1 MSIDLGIMI
10 NMTKNKINLRQNSRQ
25 ILLSNNIPIT
35 IPRILVLEIL
45 LKNEGPLKVE
55 EVIKLSK
62 GKLAISSLYRIIND
76 LKKFNLINEFQTLEN
91 TKVIELASLL
101 EEHHHHLFCK
111 SCGAVYDFEV
121 NDSLEKDLEKEIR
134 KIESKYEVSVL
145 SHSLELLGICNK
157 CSSKK

>member
-35 IPRILVLEIL
+35 KPRILVLEIL

-62 GKLAISSLYRIIND
+62 GKLAISSLYRKQWFPNIS
-76 LKKFNLINEFQTLEN
+76 KFSRQHQGF
-91 TKVIELASLL
+91 
-101 EEHHHHLFCK
+101 
-111 SCGAVYDFEV
+111 
-121 NDSLEKDLEKEIR
+121 
-134 KIESKYEVSVL
+134 
-145 SHSLELLGICNK
+145 
-157 CSSKK
+157 